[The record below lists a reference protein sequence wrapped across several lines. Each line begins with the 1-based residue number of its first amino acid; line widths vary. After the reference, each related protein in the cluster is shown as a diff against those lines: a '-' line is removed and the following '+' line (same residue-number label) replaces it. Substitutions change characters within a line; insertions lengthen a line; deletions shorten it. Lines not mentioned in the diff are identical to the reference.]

1 MDKSKI
7 NKILLINFLTL
18 SVFNMAHPVTPTL
31 MNAVGLPTFMFGVLY
46 SAMAIAQ
53 FVMSPVW
60 GTISDMRGRKKVLI
74 IGVLGYGISQL
85 GFVEFIGVGDVLM
98 LNFAVSCIISQK
110 ECFT

>member
-18 SVFNMAHPVTPTL
+18 SIFNMAHPVTPTL
-31 MNAVGLPTFMFGVLY
+31 MNAIGLPTFMFGVLY

-60 GTISDMRGRKKVLI
+60 GTISDMRGRKKSTYSWCI
-74 IGVLGYGISQL
+74 RIWNKPIRIWFCSK
-85 GFVEFIGVGDVLM
+85 FIF
-98 LNFAVSCIISQK
+98 NFT
-110 ECFT
+110 F